1 MIRRTLLYPLALL
14 LAVGFAL
21 TLATWACP
29 AEIPARA
36 AQYRAVLIREARA
49 VWGLD
54 APAAT
59 FAAQI
64 HQESAWRHDAVSRA
78 GAQGLA
84 QFMPRTAAWL
94 PSVAPETG
102 EPLPFNPGWSL
113 RAVVVYDKWLWD
125 RIEAASACDRWAMT
139 LSAYNGGLGWLRRDQ
154 ALAAEYG
161 LDPARWEHVRLVNA
175 GRSAA
180 SYEENRGYPAR
191 ILGRWTP
198 VYRSAGWGK
207 GACDVE

>member
-21 TLATWACP
+21 TLAARACP
-29 AEIPARA
+29 AEIPSRA
-36 AQYRAVLIREARA
+36 GQYRAVLIREARA

-54 APAAT
+54 APVAT
-59 FAAQI
+59 MAAQI

-154 ALAAEYG
+154 ALAREYG

-175 GRSAA
+175 GRSVRNH
-180 SYEENRGYPAR
+180 EENRGYPRR
-191 ILGRWTP
+191 ILGVLTP
-198 VYRSAGWGK
+198 VYKSAGWGR
-207 GACDVE
+207 GGCDVE

>member
-1 MIRRTLLYPLALL
+1 MIRRTLLFPLVLL
-14 LAVGFAL
+14 LAAGFVLAL
-21 TLATWACP
+21 VTWTRP
-29 AEIPARA
+29 ADIPARA
-36 AQYRAVLIREARA
+36 GQYRAHLVREARA
-49 VWGLD
+49 AWGMS
-54 APAAT
+54 APVAT
-59 FAAQI
+59 LAAQI

-102 EPLPFNPGWSL
+102 EPLPLNPGWSI
-113 RAVVVYDKWLWD
+113 RAMVVYDKWLWD
-125 RIEAASACDRWAMT
+125 RIVAASACDRWAMV

-161 LDPARWEHVRLVNA
+161 LDPGRWEHVRLVNS
-175 GRSAA
+175 GRSAR
-180 SYEENRGYPAR
+180 SFNENRGYPDR

-198 VYRSAGWGK
+198 VYKAAGWGR
-207 GACDVE
+207 GGCDVE